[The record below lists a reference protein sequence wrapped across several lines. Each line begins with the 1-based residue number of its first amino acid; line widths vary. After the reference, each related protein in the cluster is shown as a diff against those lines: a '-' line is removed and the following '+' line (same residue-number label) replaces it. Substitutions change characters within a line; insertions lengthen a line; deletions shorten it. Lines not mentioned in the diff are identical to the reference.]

1 MAENNS
7 KKIGLG
13 TATITG
19 MNAMIGAG
27 IFAAPAVLAT
37 HVGPAGILAYI
48 FVVIS
53 VWFVAQSLSRVAQ
66 LFPQE
71 GAFYTY
77 TKQWGG
83 HTMGLIANA
92 SYLIGILTAMGLL
105 AKMSG
110 QFLQYFFPT
119 MSAHS
124 LGLIALGIIVLINVL
139 GVSMSQLGQRI
150 LICCTI
156 FPILATIVMCLSKAN
171 LSFLTPFAPFGFG
184 NVIKATSVVI
194 FGFFG
199 FESAAS
205 LFNVVKNPE
214 RNVPKALTYSILLVG
229 ALYIVFIGSIILS
242 TPLSS
247 FTASKTPLLPDILK
261 ITFPNH
267 PWLISIVSISIVSA
281 ILGTIHSV
289 VWGASSLMLSFFKK
303 IKAPVIKNLI
313 TKKILNKKVS
323 VILTGLTISASY
335 LLIQK
340 DDLFFNFAA
349 IFIVFAYVASITTLL
364 FIKEE
369 WKSKQNIKTIL
380 GIVTASIIFAFA
392 VQGVV
397 AELTKLTQ

>member
-7 KKIGLG
+7 HKIGLG

-37 HVGPAGILAYI
+37 NVGPAGILAYI

-53 VWFVAQSLSRVAQ
+53 VWFVAQSLARVAQ

-71 GAFYTY
+71 GSFYTY

-83 HTMGLIANA
+83 HTMGLIASA
-92 SYLIGILTAMGLL
+92 SYIIGLLTAMGLL
-105 AKMSG
+105 TQYAGK
-110 QFLQYFFPT
+110 FLQYFFPA
-119 MSAHS
+119 MSATT
-124 LGLIALGIIVLINVL
+124 LGLIALSIIVIINIL

-156 FPILATIVMCLSKAN
+156 FPILATIVMCLSKADFS
-171 LSFLTPFAPFGFG
+171 LLTPFAPYGFG

-214 RNVPKALTYSILLVG
+214 KNVPKALTYSILLVG
-229 ALYIVFIGSIILS
+229 ALYVMFIGSIILS
-242 TPLSS
+242 TPLGAFS
-247 FTASKTPLLPDILK
+247 AAKTPLLPDILK

-267 PWLISIVSISIVSA
+267 PWLISLVTLSIISA
-281 ILGTIHSV
+281 ILGTIHSA
-289 VWGASSLMLSFFKK
+289 VWGISHLKFSFFQK
-303 IKAPVIKNLI
+303 IKAPAVKNLI
-313 TKKILNKKVS
+313 EKSILNKKVC
-323 VILTGLTISASY
+323 VLLIGLFILTVALTI
-335 LLIQK
+335 QK
-340 DDLFFNFAA
+340 EDLFFSFAA
-349 IFIVFAYVASITTLL
+349 IFIVFAYITSITTLL
-364 FIKEE
+364 FIKSE

-380 GIVTASIIFAFA
+380 GMVTATIIFIFA

-397 AELTKLTQ
+397 TELAKLA